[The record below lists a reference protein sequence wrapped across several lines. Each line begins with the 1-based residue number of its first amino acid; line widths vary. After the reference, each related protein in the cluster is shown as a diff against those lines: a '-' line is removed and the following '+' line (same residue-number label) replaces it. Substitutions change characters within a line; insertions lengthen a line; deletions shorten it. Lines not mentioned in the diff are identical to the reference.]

1 MTDLTEGNELKTILY
16 FSVPIFLGNIF
27 EQLYNVTDAAIVG
40 NFIGTEGL
48 AAVGAGAQIVTLTV
62 FLSTGI
68 SIGASVFISR
78 LYGSKQFE
86 DMKEVLDTNLIFT
99 VLLAFI
105 LTVLGIRCS
114 TIFLKWLSVP
124 PSLLS
129 DADTYLKIIFSGLV
143 PLFAYNT
150 LANSLR
156 GVGDSKTPTYI
167 LISSVCLNAFLD
179 IIFIAVF
186 RYGTAGA
193 AIATVLAQLF
203 SFITCLLYMN
213 RKYPELALHIFHLK
227 WNPRKLCSSLAVGIP
242 AMLQQTFI
250 GFGFLV
256 IQFLVNSFGTTA
268 IAAYTAASKVDTIA
282 EMPAVNLGQ
291 ALMNFTAQN
300 NGAGKPE
307 RIQKGGKNTLVLSV
321 IISVCT
327 SIIVYIFS
335 PLFISIFDRNAAVIQ
350 IGRQYLHIVSVFYL
364 IFGAMQV
371 LNGLLLGYG
380 KSVLP
385 LIASITTFCLLQVP
399 LAVLLSRTSL
409 GFNGIWLATPF
420 GWTAGFLMR
429 LIYFRHISKK

>member
-167 LISSVCLNAFLD
+167 LISSICLNAFLD
-179 IIFIAVF
+179 IIFI
-186 RYGTAGA
+186 
-193 AIATVLAQLF
+193 I
-203 SFITCLLYMN
+203 
-213 RKYPELALHIFHLK
+213 
-227 WNPRKLCSSLAVGIP
+227 
-242 AMLQQTFI
+242 
-250 GFGFLV
+250 
-256 IQFLVNSFGTTA
+256 
-268 IAAYTAASKVDTIA
+268 
-282 EMPAVNLGQ
+282 
-291 ALMNFTAQN
+291 
-300 NGAGKPE
+300 
-307 RIQKGGKNTLVLSV
+307 
-321 IISVCT
+321 
-327 SIIVYIFS
+327 SIIHYISLRIIDYICLKYFS
-335 PLFISIFDRNAAVIQ
+335 ALF
-350 IGRQYLHIVSVFYL
+350 
-364 IFGAMQV
+364 
-371 LNGLLLGYG
+371 
-380 KSVLP
+380 
-385 LIASITTFCLLQVP
+385 
-399 LAVLLSRTSL
+399 
-409 GFNGIWLATPF
+409 
-420 GWTAGFLMR
+420 
-429 LIYFRHISKK
+429 

>member
-129 DADTYLKIIFSGLV
+129 DADT
-143 PLFAYNT
+143 
-150 LANSLR
+150 
-156 GVGDSKTPTYI
+156 TYI

-213 RKYPELALHIFHLK
+213 RKYPKLALHIFHLK

-429 LIYFRHISKK
+429 LIYFRYISKK